1 MKIFFKFFVIFLFS
15 ILFSERFSYRIS
27 KNNKEIGISTLFIDK
42 KVIIEKNIFFDGFSR
57 EYNYIKTDLNNGNF
71 KLFKYYAD
79 QIEPDFVFFEN
90 GLLTKKIFSLKKRY
104 NLKKIQSFGLE
115 NILSSSYFLDFKGRY
130 FDFNKNIYLDL
141 NGFENK
147 NLKIYKS
154 DKMIPDSIKYY
165 DITFNRSEKVIKVEN
180 PYLIKFDKIFIKE
193 DFLKKSKKEK
203 FDLKN
208 SYLEISYSEN
218 CDTIV
223 LITPFS
229 FLSDIYG
236 NISFSMM
243 WFTTLQF
250 SENIHYPTAIFKIKH
265 KKLNESIINEAI
277 KEVVEFLKTRY
288 NTIYLLSFNSQF
300 LFYNSNFFKKI
311 ILINPPLEDL
321 SKWSEKVFKEFSKRG
336 DFLFKNYEKYI
347 EMENIDKSLSYS
359 KIKTYYDKMDN
370 PIFIFSKDI
379 LSNEEK
385 GRIESL
391 KGKIFII
398 KNVDR
403 TLKSYNNVIENEVYI
418 HSKIFDLLNQ
428 IIKKEKI

>member
-15 ILFSERFSYRIS
+15 ILFSEKVSYKII

-42 KVIIEKNIFFDGFSR
+42 KMIIERNIFFDGFSR

-79 QIEPDFVFFEN
+79 QINPDFIFFEN
-90 GLLTKKIFSLKKRY
+90 GFLTKKIFYQKRIY
-104 NLKKIQSFGLE
+104 NLKKIQTFGLE
-115 NILSSSYFLDFKGRY
+115 NILSLSYFLDFKGRY

-154 DKMIPDSIKYY
+154 DKMFPDSIKYY
-165 DITFNRSEKVIKVEN
+165 DITFTRSEKVIKVEN
-180 PYLIKFDKIFIKE
+180 PYMIKLDKIFTKE
-193 DFLKKSKKEK
+193 NFLKKSEKEK

-208 SYLEISYSEN
+208 SYLEISYNEN

-265 KKLNESIINEAI
+265 KKINEKILKEAI
-277 KEVVEFLKTRY
+277 NEVIEFLKRRY
-288 NTIYLLSFNSQF
+288 NIMYLLSFNSQF
-300 LFYNSNFFKKI
+300 LFYNLSSFKKV

-321 SKWSEKVFKEFSKRG
+321 SKWSEKIFKEISKRG

-359 KIKTYYDKMDN
+359 KIKTYYDKIYN
-370 PIFIFSKDI
+370 PIFIFSRDI
-379 LSNEEK
+379 LSSEENE
-385 GRIESL
+385 RVESL
-391 KGKIFII
+391 KGKIFMI

-403 TLKSYNNVIENEVYI
+403 TLKSYNNNIENGVYI
-418 HSKIFDLLNQ
+418 NSKIFDLLNQ
-428 IIKKEKI
+428 IL